1 MNQSLVDK
9 SHVVAC
15 ILHLREASR
24 CIEGEHENISL
35 AILKLAESIASLHS
49 VEDDNIQAMEK
60 MVDEVREA

>member
-1 MNQSLVDK
+1 MDQSLVEK
-9 SHVVAC
+9 SHIVAC

-49 VEDDNIQAMEK
+49 VEDNNIQEMEK